1 MKASGHDG
9 SHCPNVG
16 TGLPDQRSIIKF
28 VKFEENIVHL
38 EQLIHDVL
46 SVDPLEDVSLLD
58 DVVQV
63 RLHELEHQVEVL
75 VVGRS
80 MDIQELDDVWV
91 APKLFQ
97 KDDFPA
103 MMIFL
108 RTGQKQEKLPE
119 RALSVSS
126 VAKGIKYLLHSH
138 NCGRFPVRGFP
149 DHAIGTL

>member
-1 MKASGHDG
+1 MRNKSKLK
-9 SHCPNVG
+9 
-16 TGLPDQRSIIKF
+16 TKF
-28 VKFEENIVHL
+28 WIHL
-38 EQLIHDVL
+38 EQLVHDVL

-97 KDDFPA
+97 KDNFPA
-103 MMIFL
+103 NRSRL
-108 RTGQKQEKLPE
+108 KRRSKKVETPHL
-119 RALSVSS
+119 
-126 VAKGIKYLLHSH
+126 
-138 NCGRFPVRGFP
+138 NVR
-149 DHAIGTL
+149 

>member
-28 VKFEENIVHL
+28 VNFEENIVHL

-75 VVGRS
+75 VICCSV
-80 MDIQELDDVWV
+80 DIQELDDVWV

-97 KDDFPA
+97 KDNFPEERQRR
-103 MMIFL
+103 L
-108 RTGQKQEKLPE
+108 KRRSKVETSPE
-119 RALSVSS
+119 CPLSVRS
-126 VAKGIKYLLHSH
+126 VAKGVKYFLHG
-138 NCGRFPVRGFP
+138 NNG
-149 DHAIGTL
+149 

>member
-1 MKASGHDG
+1 MTEGKLLESQGGYLKASGHDG

-28 VKFEENIVHL
+28 VNFEENIVHL

-75 VVGRS
+75 VVCCS
-80 MDIQELDDVWV
+80 VDIQELDDVWV

-97 KDDFPA
+97 KDNFPA
-103 MMIFL
+103 SWSLF
-108 RTGQKQEKLPE
+108 EKEVLN
-119 RALSVSS
+119 RNL
-126 VAKGIKYLLHSH
+126 
-138 NCGRFPVRGFP
+138 
-149 DHAIGTL
+149 T

>member
-1 MKASGHDG
+1 MTEGKLPESRGGYLKASGHDG

-28 VKFEENIVHL
+28 VNFEENIVHL

-91 APKLFQ
+91 ASKLFQ
-97 KDDFPA
+97 KDNFPA
-103 MMIFL
+103 NRSSLKRRSKKL
-108 RTGQKQEKLPE
+108 RPHL
-119 RALSVSS
+119 
-126 VAKGIKYLLHSH
+126 
-138 NCGRFPVRGFP
+138 NVR
-149 DHAIGTL
+149 